1 MNNIKL
7 ALAATTA
14 AFLAGPALAH
24 DCIGRIDEFERL
36 LDEAAE
42 EAISASS
49 GGQAVAGAREAQA
62 MEDGEETEEDP
73 VPFQEEPEAEEAVE
87 KAEEAGEGGAQI
99 IEARTALQDARAL
112 AEDGNEDACLEAVDA
127 VILSLIAT

>member
-1 MNNIKL
+1 MNSIKI

-24 DCIGRIDEFERL
+24 DCNGRIDEFERL
-36 LDEAAE
+36 LDAAAE

-62 MEDGEETEEDP
+62 MEEGDEAEEDP
-73 VPFQEEPEAEEAVE
+73 VPFQEEPEEEEAVE
-87 KAEEAGEGGAQI
+87 EAEEAGEGGSEI
-99 IEARTALQDARAL
+99 IEARAALDEAREL
-112 AEDGNEDACLEAVDA
+112 AERGDEDACLEAVDA
-127 VILSLIAT
+127 VIVSLIAA

>member
-1 MNNIKL
+1 MNSIKL

-24 DCIGRIDEFERL
+24 DCNGRIDEIERL
-36 LDEAAE
+36 LDRAAE

-62 MEDGEETEEDP
+62 MEESEEAEEDP

-87 KAEEAGEGGAQI
+87 EAEEAGEGGSQVI
-99 IEARTALQDARAL
+99 DARTALQDAREL
-112 AEDGNEDACLEAVDA
+112 AEEGNEDACLEAVDD
-127 VILSLIAT
+127 VILSLIDI